1 MSQKLLLEIICYA
14 GTLLTLVS
22 YCFRTLKL
30 RIFLTAG
37 NVVNIVWAVL
47 ANQTPIFIS
56 NILYLAIN
64 LVGLLKEI
72 RVNEMKKKFR
82 SLNPIYKDG
91 MYWCLDYSAKTEKE
105 LISILKESHIL

>member
-37 NVVNIVWAVL
+37 NVVNIVWAIL
-47 ANQTPIFIS
+47 ANQEPILVS
-56 NILYLAIN
+56 NILYLVIN
-64 LVGLLKEI
+64 LVGLFKEI
-72 RVNEMKKKFR
+72 RVNETKKRFR
-82 SLNPIYKDG
+82 ALNPIYKDG

-105 LISILKESHIL
+105 LITILKEKRIL